1 MLDALF
7 SNLPVLQKSLHGLT
21 ARQRAIGENV
31 ANADTPHFKRLEVAY
46 EQQLRKTLEG
56 QAGGGSDLPLRT
68 SSARHFSLG
77 PFGDGGE
84 EVSIQRIDDEVY
96 RNDGNNVDTELEM
109 AKLAETSMRYN
120 AVAKLARDK
129 FEGLKSLLREVR

>member
-31 ANADTPHFKRLEVAY
+31 ANADTPNFKRLEVAF
-46 EQQLRKTLEG
+46 EQELRKTVEG
-56 QAGGGSDLPLRT
+56 QAGESAELPLRT
-68 SSARHFSLG
+68 ASARHFSLG
-77 PFGDGGE
+77 PGGDG

-96 RNDGNNVDTELEM
+96 RNDGNNVDAELEM
-109 AKLAETSMRYN
+109 AKLAETSVRYST
-120 AVAKLARDK
+120 VAKLARDK